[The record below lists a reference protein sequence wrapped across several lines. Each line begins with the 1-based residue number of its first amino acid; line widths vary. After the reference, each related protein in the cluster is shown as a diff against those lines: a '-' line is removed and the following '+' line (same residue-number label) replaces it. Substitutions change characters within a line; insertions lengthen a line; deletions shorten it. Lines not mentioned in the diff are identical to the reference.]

1 MGIWPSGDR
10 IDAILIVEC
19 PKMAR
24 FLIAA
29 VALLIVFQTQAFA
42 QQKDDVYV
50 PKTKLE
56 AAALQQGVLLVKD
69 YLEVKTKLPAQ
80 VTIDALRIYE
90 PGKEQSA
97 VKGLYIQMTTGGE
110 QSHTRT
116 AFIDFDEGQGLS
128 IALGSMVET
137 MNSWAGS
144 VHEYTVVG
152 YTTKGEMMAGFLQ
165 KGKKITPFIT
175 IGREFPESVLL
186 DFNDMTLL
194 KNAVDNAL
202 TLLQG

>member
-1 MGIWPSGDR
+1 
-10 IDAILIVEC
+10 
-19 PKMAR
+19 MAR

-42 QQKDDVYV
+42 QQKDGDVYV

-69 YLEVKTKLPAQ
+69 YLEVKTKLPLQ
-80 VTIDALRIYE
+80 VTIDALSIYE

-110 QSHTRT
+110 QSRTRA
-116 AFIDFDEGQGLS
+116 AFVDFDEIQGLS
-128 IALGSMVET
+128 ITLGSMVET

-144 VHEYTVVG
+144 VREYTVVG

-165 KGKKITPFIT
+165 QGKKITPFIT
-175 IGREFPESVLL
+175 IGREFPESVLM

-202 TLLQG
+202 GLLQG

>member
-1 MGIWPSGDR
+1 
-10 IDAILIVEC
+10 
-19 PKMAR
+19 MAR

-80 VTIDALRIYE
+80 VTIDALSIYE

-110 QSHTRT
+110 QSRTRT
-116 AFIDFDEGQGLS
+116 AFVDFDEVQGLS

-144 VHEYTVVG
+144 VREYTVVG

-175 IGREFPESVLL
+175 IGREFPESVLM

-194 KNAVDNAL
+194 KNAVDSAL